1 MPDSLEYWLERAQNV
16 IKAESLADAQAIV
29 EVERI
34 ILQMYSEIAKE
45 LLAFYA
51 KYATDTGLTIQEIM
65 KKLMNSMYMH
75 FEIKL
80 RNM

>member
-1 MPDSLEYWLERAQNV
+1 MPNSYDYWLERAQNV
-16 IKAESLADAQAIV
+16 INAESLADAQAVI

-34 ILQMYSEIAKE
+34 ILQMYAEIAKE

-51 KYATDTGLTIQEIM
+51 KYATDTGLTIQEVM
-65 KKLMNSMYMH
+65 KKLMTSMYMR